1 MPKTLYYAGIGSRE
15 TPQEY
20 MELMYEIA
28 LQMAPT
34 WTLRSGAAAGAD
46 TAFYQGA
53 KNAKGPTE
61 IFLPWEGFNGF
72 TASDEGFYVPE
83 YSTEL
88 LNIAAQFHPA
98 WGSCSAGVKK
108 MHARN
113 VCQVAGLDLNTKTD
127 LVICWTK
134 NGKRG
139 GGTGQALRIAEH
151 LEIPIFD
158 LAIGD
163 LNDLQNLVN
172 GMEESNV

>member
-1 MPKTLYYAGIGSRE
+1 MPKTLYYAGVGSRE

-34 WTLRSGAAAGAD
+34 WTLRSGAADGAD

-53 KNAKGPTE
+53 KNNKGPVE
-61 IFLPWEGFNGF
+61 IFLPWNGFNGF

-98 WGSCSAGVKK
+98 WGSCNAGAKK

-134 NGKRG
+134 DGKRG
-139 GGTGQALRIAEH
+139 GGTGQALRIAEY

-158 LAIGD
+158 LAVGD

>member
-1 MPKTLYYAGIGSRE
+1 MPKTLYYAGVGSRE

-20 MELMYEIA
+20 MELLFEIA
-28 LQMAPT
+28 YQMAPT
-34 WTLRSGAAAGAD
+34 WTLRSGAADGAD

-53 KNAKGPTE
+53 MNAKGPVE
-61 IFLPWEGFNGF
+61 IFLPWEGFNDF
-72 TASDEGFYVPE
+72 TTQDEGFYVPD

-98 WGSCSAGVKK
+98 WKSCSAGAKK

-134 NGKRG
+134 DGKRSG
-139 GGTGQALRIAEH
+139 STGQALRIAEY

-163 LNDLQNLVN
+163 LNDLQSLVN

>member
-1 MPKTLYYAGIGSRE
+1 MPKTLYYAGVGSRG

-20 MELMYEIA
+20 IGLMFEIA
-28 LQMAPT
+28 YQMAPT
-34 WTLRSGAAAGAD
+34 WTLRSGAADGAD

-53 KNAKGPTE
+53 KNNKGPVE
-61 IFLPWEGFNGF
+61 IFLPWNGFNGF
-72 TASDEGFYVPE
+72 TDQEEGFYVPE
-83 YSTEL
+83 YTTEL

-98 WGSCSAGVKK
+98 WKSCSAGAKK

-134 NGKRG
+134 DGKRG
-139 GGTGQALRIAEH
+139 GGTGQALRIAKY

-158 LAIGD
+158 LAVGN
-163 LNDLQNLVN
+163 LNDLATLIN
-172 GMEESNV
+172 GLEESNV